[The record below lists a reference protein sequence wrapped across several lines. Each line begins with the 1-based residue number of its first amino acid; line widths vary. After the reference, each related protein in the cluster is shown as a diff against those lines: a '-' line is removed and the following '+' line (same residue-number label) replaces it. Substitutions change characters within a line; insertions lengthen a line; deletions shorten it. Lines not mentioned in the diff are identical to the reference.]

1 MMLKS
6 LLILHASYHILKII
20 MTITIVGLGLIGGSM
35 ALSLKENHFADTI
48 IGVDNNPLHIEKA
61 LALGLVDSWSS
72 LEDAVGQSA
81 IIIVATPV
89 NVLTSIL
96 PQVLNLIT
104 DNQIV
109 IEVGST
115 KNPVINAVKN
125 NPNRQNFV
133 ATHPMAGTEFS
144 GPEAAIR
151 HLFDN
156 KVCVL
161 CDVEDSK
168 PELVEIIKRMYV
180 EGLKMNIIFME
191 SNAHDIHTAYIS
203 HISHICSFALASTV
217 LAKEKDEESIFN
229 LASTGFESTVR
240 LAKSNPETWIPIFK
254 QNQENI
260 IDVLDE
266 YITTLLKFKGLMIS
280 DSYDKFKECL
290 VQANDIKRILN
301 K

>member
-1 MMLKS
+1 
-6 LLILHASYHILKII
+6 

-35 ALSLKENHFADTI
+35 ALSLKENHFADTL
-48 IGVDNNPLHIEKA
+48 IGVDNNPLHIAKA
-61 LALGLVDSWSS
+61 LELGLVDSVGA
-72 LEDAVGQSA
+72 LEDAVAQSD

-89 NVLTSIL
+89 NTLTSIL
-96 PQVLNLIT
+96 PQILGLIT
-104 DNQIV
+104 ENQVV

-115 KNPVINAVKN
+115 KIPVIDSVKN
-125 NPNRQNFV
+125 HPNRKNFV

-151 HLFDN
+151 HLFDG
-156 KVCVL
+156 KMCVL
-161 CDVEDSK
+161 CDVQDSK
-168 PELVEIIKRMYV
+168 PELVDVIKKMYA
-180 EGLKMNIIFME
+180 EGLRMNIIFME
-191 SNAHDIHTAYIS
+191 SSAHDVHTAYIS

-280 DSYDKFKECL
+280 DSYDKLKECL

>member
-1 MMLKS
+1 
-6 LLILHASYHILKII
+6 
-20 MTITIVGLGLIGGSM
+20 MTITIIGLGLIGGSM
-35 ALSLKENHFADTI
+35 ALSLKENHFVDTI
-48 IGVDNNPLHIEKA
+48 IGVDNNPLHSAKA
-61 LALGLVDSWSS
+61 LELGLVDSVTS
-72 LEDAVGQSA
+72 LEVAVAQSD

-89 NVLTSIL
+89 NTLTSIL
-96 PQVLNLIT
+96 PQILDLIT
-104 DNQIV
+104 DNQVV

-115 KNPVINAVKN
+115 KSPVIDAVKN
-125 NPNRQNFV
+125 HPNRPNFV

-151 HLFDN
+151 HLFDG
-156 KVCVL
+156 KMCVL
-161 CDVEDSK
+161 CDVQNSK
-168 PELVEIIKRMYV
+168 PELVEIIKKMYS
-180 EGLKMNIIFME
+180 EGLRMNIIFME
-191 SNAHDIHTAYIS
+191 SSAHDVHTAYIS

>member
-1 MMLKS
+1 
-6 LLILHASYHILKII
+6 
-20 MTITIVGLGLIGGSM
+20 
-35 ALSLKENHFADTI
+35 
-48 IGVDNNPLHIEKA
+48 
-61 LALGLVDSWSS
+61 LGLVDSVYSS
-72 LEDAVGQSA
+72 LENAVAQSD

-89 NVLTSIL
+89 NTLTSIL
-96 PQVLNLIT
+96 PQILDLIT
-104 DNQIV
+104 DNQVV

-115 KNPVINAVKN
+115 KKPVINAVKN
-125 NPNRQNFV
+125 HPNRTNFV

-151 HLFDN
+151 HLFDGKN
-156 KVCVL
+156 CVL
-161 CDVEDSK
+161 CDVQDSK
-168 PELVEIIKRMYV
+168 PELVEIITRMY
-180 EGLKMNIIFME
+180 EDGLKMKLIFME
-191 SNAHDIHTAYIS
+191 SNAHDVHTAYIS

-217 LAKEKDEESIFN
+217 LAKEKDEDSIFN

-240 LAKSNPETWIPIFK
+240 LAKSNPETWIPIFQ

-280 DSYDKFKECL
+280 DSYDKLKDCL